1 MTEENKVENT
11 EEETVAQAAPQG
23 EAGPAELTL
32 NDLNAMKS
40 IIDVASQRGSF
51 KPSEMV
57 IVGQTYNK
65 LTAFLNAAQTTSAAQ
80 SSDTQGEK
88 NG

>member
-11 EEETVAQAAPQG
+11 EAETVAQAAPQG
-23 EAGPAELTL
+23 EGGTAELTL
-32 NDLNAMKS
+32 NDLSAMKS

-65 LTAFLNAAQTTSAAQ
+65 LTAFLNAAQKTSAAQ
-80 SSDTQGEK
+80 PSDAQGEN